1 MRLPSGLGRSLGME
15 LSLRV
20 LVSGVV
26 GRLAAGVGLRVTLA
40 TTAALGPAGG
50 RMCTGRTVVGWG
62 MVGRRM

>member
-1 MRLPSGLGRSLGME
+1 ME